1 MPPGLLARQQC
12 RYNPAMTS
20 AHHDPAALPADAAN
34 GAPHSRIGEK
44 LRQLRKRQGLTLV
57 ALAERCGLSI
67 AHISLIE
74 RNLAQPSINAL
85 VALAQS
91 LDVTVQ
97 WFFGPDPQQLAE
109 EAEFIV
115 RKQQRTSIEYAG
127 GFSDQL
133 LTPRSNRQLEMLHC
147 RIAPGASSD
156 QSYSHQGAEAGLL
169 LKGALELWVGERHFQ
184 LEEGDSFCFPS
195 QEPHR
200 YRNPGKTEAVVIWV
214 ITPAGF

>member
-1 MPPGLLARQQC
+1 
-12 RYNPAMTS
+12 MTS
-20 AHHDPAALPADAAN
+20 IHHDQPPLPAEAAN
-34 GAPHSRIGEK
+34 GAPQSRIGEK

-67 AHISLIE
+67 GHISLIE

-97 WFFGPDPQQLAE
+97 WFFGPDPQQQAE

-127 GFSDQL
+127 GFTDQL
-133 LTPRSNRQLEMLHC
+133 LTPRSNRQLEMIHC

-156 QSYSHQGAEAGLL
+156 IGYCHEGCEAGLL
-169 LKGALELWVGERHFQ
+169 LKGTLELWVGEHHFQ
-184 LEEGDSFCFPS
+184 LEEGDSFSFPS
-195 QEPHR
+195 SEPHR
-200 YRNPGKTEAVVIWV
+200 YRNPGKTEAIVIWV
-214 ITPAGF
+214 ITPATF